1 FLKFYSSAYPVFERR
16 FSDHLSTTYIDIQM
30 SRPQEPHRPFLPFG
44 NPFKFILPKGSY
56 LSPKLLALLNAFEE
70 SLTERVKSLKPGS
83 KEDILTLSWMTQAM
97 STLCAIH
104 TDVKTLITE
113 LELPVCDWDEKWIDV
128 YLDNSVK
135 LLDICI
141 AFSSDISRLNQGHL
155 YLQCGLHNLDGTS
168 NQFMKAR
175 SSFDG
180 WKQHINSKNPRLE
193 NCFAI
198 LDSLTESLN
207 LPKIKNSAEGKVLM
221 QAMYGVR
228 VVTVFILSMFAVTF
242 SGSTKE
248 LKDLQI
254 HKTCL
259 WTEAFVDVRDFISQ
273 EIRRIYSSGR
283 ITALKELEVVDTSVK
298 KLYPLIQNGVDPN
311 EAEQLHLL
319 TSNLTEKAEKLSGGL
334 DVLAK
339 EADRFFHILL
349 TGRDSL
355 LCNLRIDS
363 TVSNPA
369 EVNNN
374 VEREDVR

>member
-1 FLKFYSSAYPVFERR
+1 
-16 FSDHLSTTYIDIQM
+16 M

-70 SLTERVKSLKPGS
+70 SLTKRVKSLKPGD
-83 KEDILTLSWMTQAM
+83 KEDILTLSWLTQAM

-113 LELPVCDWDEKWIDV
+113 LGLPVCDWDEKWIDV

-155 YLQCGLHNLDGTS
+155 YLQCGLRNLDGTS

-175 SSFDG
+175 SSLDG
-180 WKQHINSKNPRLE
+180 WEQHINSKNPRLE

-207 LPKIKNSAEGKVLM
+207 LPKIKNSAKGKVLM
-221 QAMYGVR
+221 RAMYGVR
-228 VVTVFILSMFAVTF
+228 VVTVFIFSMFAVTF
-242 SGSTKE
+242 SGPTKE
-248 LKDLQI
+248 LKDLQVLE
-254 HKTCL
+254 TCL
-259 WTEAFVDVRDFISQ
+259 WTEAFVDVRDFISE
-273 EIRRIYSSGR
+273 EIRSIYSSGR
-283 ITALKELEVVDTSVK
+283 ITALKELEVVDASVK
-298 KLYPLIQNGVDPN
+298 KLYPLIQDGVDPD
-311 EAEQLHLL
+311 EAKHLQLL
-319 TSNLTEKAEKLSGGL
+319 TSLLIEKAEELSGGL
-334 DVLAK
+334 DLLAK

-349 TGRDSL
+349 SGRDSL
-355 LCNLRIDS
+355 LCNLRIGS
-363 TVSNPA
+363 TVSNSA
-369 EVNNN
+369 QTNNN
-374 VEREDVR
+374 FERKEVR

>member
-1 FLKFYSSAYPVFERR
+1 MK
-16 FSDHLSTTYIDIQM
+16 
-30 SRPQEPHRPFLPFG
+30 
-44 NPFKFILPKGSY
+44 
-56 LSPKLLALLNAFEE
+56 
-70 SLTERVKSLKPGS
+70 
-83 KEDILTLSWMTQAM
+83 QAI
-97 STLCAIH
+97 STLCAVH
-104 TDVKTLITE
+104 TDVKTLITD
-113 LELPVCDWDEKWIDV
+113 LELPVSDWDEKWIGV
-128 YLDNSVK
+128 YLDNS
-135 LLDICI
+135 LRMLDMCV
-141 AFSSDISRLNQGHL
+141 AYSSEISRLSQGHL
-155 YLQCGLHNLDGTS
+155 YLQCGLHKLDGSST
-168 NQFMKAR
+168 QFMKAR
-175 SSFDG
+175 SSLDG
-180 WKQHINSKNPRLE
+180 WKQHINAKNHRLE

-207 LPKIKNSAEGKVLM
+207 LPKIKNSAKGKVLM
-221 QAMYGVR
+221 HAMYGVR
-228 VVTVFILSMFAVTF
+228 VATVFICSIFAVAF
-242 SGSTKE
+242 SGSAAK
-248 LKDLQI
+248 LKDLQVRE
-254 HKTCL
+254 TCL

-273 EIRRIYSSGR
+273 EIRSIYSSGR

-334 DVLAK
+334 DLLAK

-374 VEREDVR
+374 VERKEVR

>member
-1 FLKFYSSAYPVFERR
+1 
-16 FSDHLSTTYIDIQM
+16 M

>member
-1 FLKFYSSAYPVFERR
+1 
-16 FSDHLSTTYIDIQM
+16 M

-70 SLTERVKSLKPGS
+70 SLMERVKSLKPVD
-83 KEDILTLSWMTQAM
+83 KEDILTLSWMTQAI

-113 LELPVCDWDEKWIDV
+113 LELPVCDWDDKWIDV

-155 YLQCGLHNLDGTS
+155 YIQCGLHNLDGTS

-175 SSFDG
+175 SSLDG

-207 LPKIKNSAEGKVLM
+207 LPKIKNSAKGKVLM
-221 QAMYGVR
+221 RAMYGVR
-228 VVTVFILSMFAVTF
+228 VVTVFIFSMFAVTF
-242 SGSTKE
+242 SGSKKE
-248 LKDLQI
+248 LKDLEVNE
-254 HKTCL
+254 TCL
-259 WTEAFVDVRDFISQ
+259 WTEAFVDVRDFIRE
-273 EIRRIYSSGR
+273 EIRSIYSSGR

-298 KLYPLIQNGVDPN
+298 KLYPLIQDGVVDPN
-311 EAEQLHLL
+311 EAEQLQVL
-319 TSNLTEKAEKLSGGL
+319 TLHLTEKAEKLSGGL
-334 DVLAK
+334 ELLAK

-355 LCNLRIDS
+355 LCNLRIGS
-363 TVSNPA
+363 SVSNQA
-369 EVNNN
+369 QVNN
-374 VEREDVR
+374 VERKEVR